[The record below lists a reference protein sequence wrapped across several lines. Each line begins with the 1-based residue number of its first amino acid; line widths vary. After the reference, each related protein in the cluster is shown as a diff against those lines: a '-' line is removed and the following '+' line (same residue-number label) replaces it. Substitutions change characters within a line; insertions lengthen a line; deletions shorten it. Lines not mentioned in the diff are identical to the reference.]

1 MSARNK
7 MLRGRKQF
15 GRCNVQ
21 GHGDNCFCE
30 VMDDIQNT
38 EFSRAQDNVEA
49 EKEINDQ
56 LNEMEEDK

>member
-1 MSARNK
+1 